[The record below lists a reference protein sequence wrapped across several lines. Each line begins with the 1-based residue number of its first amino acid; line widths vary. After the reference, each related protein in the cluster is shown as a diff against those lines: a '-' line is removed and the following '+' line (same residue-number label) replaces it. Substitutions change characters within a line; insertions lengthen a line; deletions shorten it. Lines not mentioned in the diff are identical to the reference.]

1 MFLSI
6 EELTD
11 IPLSALREQ
20 LRADAHREE
29 QAQIEADAAW
39 LARQEDE
46 VAA

>member
-1 MFLSI
+1 MYLSI
-6 EELTD
+6 EQLTD

-20 LRADAHREE
+20 LRADAQRADQE
-29 QAQIEADAAW
+29 QVEADAVW